1 MSPPK
6 RGEWEGLRLQ
16 IHQPVVAHAMTRV
29 KLSLFDPV
37 PRYKEEVR
45 DDHQSLPPDHIE
57 RGVEDFTKTPLAD
70 VSAESTA

>member
-1 MSPPK
+1 
-6 RGEWEGLRLQ
+6 
-16 IHQPVVAHAMTRV
+16 MTRV